1 MLELI
6 SEMPLADS
14 CLYKSPEKVTC
25 ENLFKMMLSTF
36 TDKADAVFESIDLFA
51 ETPNGLET
59 DSLEFFL
66 ASVET
71 RARMLLIQHCL
82 SSKSKLPELAIV

>member
-1 MLELI
+1 
-6 SEMPLADS
+6 MPLADS
-14 CLYKSPEKVTC
+14 CLYESPEKVTC

-36 TDKADAVFESIDLFA
+36 TDKAEMVLNSFNLFDD
-51 ETPNGLET
+51 TPNGLET

-82 SSKSKLPELAIV
+82 QSKSKLPELAIVRGR